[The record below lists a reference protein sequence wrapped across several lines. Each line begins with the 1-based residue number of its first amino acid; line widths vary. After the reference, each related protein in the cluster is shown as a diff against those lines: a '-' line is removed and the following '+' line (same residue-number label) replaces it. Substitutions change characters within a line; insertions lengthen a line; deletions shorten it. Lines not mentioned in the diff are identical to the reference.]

1 MPGSAAASGSARPWR
16 RKFVTGRAAAF
27 ILLQAAVLLAAWGF
41 IAGWSFLWERMTGL
55 DPLSDLRF
63 PIIGSTAA
71 MIARFPVWGCGLG
84 AWPAVYPEFALFDIG
99 LQVNQAHC
107 DWLQWAAEGGV
118 PLLLAFVILAALLGR
133 PLVRSVWGVGF
144 LAVLMH
150 ASMDYPFHQLPAFTA
165 LLFCTAIVAAETARS
180 DPEPNRNSS
189 ERPAKRH

>member
-1 MPGSAAASGSARPWR
+1 
-16 RKFVTGRAAAF
+16 
-27 ILLQAAVLLAAWGF
+27 
-41 IAGWSFLWERMTGL
+41 MTGL

-180 DPEPNRNSS
+180 DPEPNRNSL